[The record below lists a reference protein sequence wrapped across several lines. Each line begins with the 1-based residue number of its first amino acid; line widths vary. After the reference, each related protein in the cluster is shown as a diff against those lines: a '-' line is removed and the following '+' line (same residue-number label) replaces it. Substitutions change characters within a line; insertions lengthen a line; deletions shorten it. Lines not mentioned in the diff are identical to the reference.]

1 MLRITPVPTANGA
14 RRFKVEGRLAGAFV
28 DELSRVTAEALASSR
43 RVVVDLADV
52 TFVDP
57 GGAAL
62 LRSLRTSGVELLDC
76 SQFVVAL
83 MNGGLQ

>member
-62 LRSLRTSGVELLDC
+62 LRSLRT
-76 SQFVVAL
+76 
-83 MNGGLQ
+83 